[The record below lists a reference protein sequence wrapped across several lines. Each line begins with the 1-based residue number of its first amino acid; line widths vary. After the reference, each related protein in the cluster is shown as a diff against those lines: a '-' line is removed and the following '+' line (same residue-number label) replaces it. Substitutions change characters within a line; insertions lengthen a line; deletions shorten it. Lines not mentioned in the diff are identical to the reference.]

1 MARRI
6 LVAEFHD
13 YGTAHRTFV
22 ELLHN
27 GIDAGSISLIAGD
40 LSDHHGAQRD
50 FGILEADADH
60 WHGCVRRGITLLAVR
75 AHDHQRARLRQIIGQ
90 RAPLAIEEVGAE
102 VPAG

>member
-1 MARRI
+1 MEMARGI

-13 YGTAHRTFV
+13 YGAAHRALV

-50 FGILEADADH
+50 FGILEADAGH
-60 WHGCVRRGITLLAVR
+60 WLARVRRGVTLLAVR
-75 AHDHQRARLRQIIGQ
+75 PHDHQRGHVRQIIGQ
-90 RAPLAIEEVGAE
+90 PAATAIEYVTAR
-102 VPAG
+102 